1 MMEAPVRHVALT
13 GSPAATLFP
22 AREFLAGDG
31 GLVPLHGRI
40 VFSAALSRAVTL
52 EVAVQ
57 EWQASFPIA
66 PAQCHPIADGGCY
79 YDFQLVLNTF
89 LLSEGA
95 HQVLFSVPECPPAR
109 LVLPLTVNH
118 DSPLCRVTARAI
130 ARHAEKRWIWHEG
143 DIDSTHFPMDDPSVI
158 PWFDRPDAQATVA
171 VIAARDALGSGDAQA
186 LRDFVERGYCTIP
199 YRVDDALLER
209 LNADLDRMLAQ
220 GEIEITA
227 EGADHRVEQIH
238 EKSSA
243 AREIWTL
250 PPVMK
255 FLRSIFQDEVLPC
268 QTLVFLRGSGQDMH
282 QDTIH
287 LTAFPAGYMCG
298 VWIALEDVQPDAG
311 PLFVYPGSHRLPR
324 LYCAT
329 VGMDKVRDGNWT
341 EFAEKFLPRL
351 NSELAHAGLQQHTYL
366 PRRGDILVWHEN
378 LTHGGS
384 PRNNPALSR
393 RSIVS
398 HYFSRGAAVWYDSSG
413 RCGSTRAIDSGENS
427 QKLRSAWRVARGVL
441 NGSIRLQSIK
451 ALWHMRSIA
460 GDRTRRPGR
469 GSLHGPER

>member
-1 MMEAPVRHVALT
+1 MTDPALDLT
-13 GSPAATLFP
+13 ATHFPPATLFP
-22 AREFLAGDG
+22 GREFLGIDTVG
-31 GLVPLHGRI
+31 GLLPLHGRVI
-40 VFSAALSRAVTL
+40 FAAALSSPATL
-52 EVAVQ
+52 DVAVQ
-57 EWQASFPIA
+57 DRHASFPI
-66 PAQCHPIADGGCY
+66 PSGQCFPLAEGGFY
-79 YDFQLVLNTF
+79 YDYQLVLNTF
-89 LLSEGA
+89 QLGDGLR
-95 HQVLFSVPECPPAR
+95 QIVLSVPECPSAR
-109 LVLPLTVNH
+109 SVLPLTVRN
-118 DSPLCRVTARAI
+118 DSPLGRLTVRAI
-130 ARHAEKRWIWHEG
+130 AQHPGSRWIWREG
-143 DIDSTHFPMDDPSVI
+143 DIDSTHFPMDDPDVI
-158 PWFDRPDAQATVA
+158 PWFDRPHALEMTAI
-171 VIAARDALGSGDAQA
+171 IAARDALGSGEAQS
-186 LRDFVERGYCTIP
+186 LRDFVEHGYCTLP
-199 YRVDDALLER
+199 YRVDDALLQR
-209 LNADLDRMLAQ
+209 LNEDLDRMLAQ
-220 GEIEITA
+220 GEIEVA
-227 EGADHRVEQIH
+227 EEGADHRVEQIH

-298 VWIALEDVQPDAG
+298 VWIALEDVQADAG

-341 EFAEKFLPRL
+341 EFAQKFLPRL
-351 NSELAHAGLQQHTYL
+351 DSELARAGLQKQVYL

-413 RCGSTRAIDSGENS
+413 RCGSTRSIGASDN
-427 QKLRSAWRVARGVL
+427 KRTLRSAWRVARGVV

-451 ALWHMRSIA
+451 ALWRMRSFA
-460 GDRTRRPGR
+460 VGRVRRPGR
-469 GSLHGPER
+469 